1 MEGSLTRWRDPIPK
15 DAPSP
20 YEVKKVEQ
28 TVHSR
33 ARAALFGED
42 TDDMVDD
49 AAGDND
55 KEPDVVLD
63 DDMDMD
69 DDFVV
74 DDLGGGMLDDEPEL
88 DKWTGGGVR
97 EMGKASILGSYH
109 SLLSQLIFFS
119 VSVTKA
125 QPPFQSGS
133 TPMDGKR
140 RYLGAQA
147 TCQSGGLDLFGL
159 NYSLQ
164 HDRRDRSH

>member
-1 MEGSLTRWRDPIPK
+1 MDGSLTRWKDPIPK
-15 DAPSP
+15 DDPSP

-49 AAGDND
+49 AAGDD
-55 KEPDVVLD
+55 EKQPDVVLD

-74 DDLGGGMLDDEPEL
+74 DDLGGGLLDDGPEF
-88 DKWTGGGVR
+88 GGWKGEGVR
-97 EMGKASILGSYH
+97 EMGKVSKSDNEILN
-109 SLLSQLIFFS
+109 LIFS
-119 VSVTKA
+119 TVSVTKA
-125 QPPFQSGS
+125 QPPFQPGS
-133 TPMDGKR
+133 TPMESKR
-140 RYLGAQA
+140 RYLGTHT
-147 TCQSGGLDLFGL
+147 TCQRDELSLIRL

-164 HDRRDRSH
+164 YDRCDRSN

>member
-1 MEGSLTRWRDPIPK
+1 MDGSLTRWKDPIPK
-15 DAPSP
+15 DAPNP

-42 TDDMVDD
+42 TDGMVDD
-49 AAGDND
+49 VGGGEE

-74 DDLGGGMLDDEPEL
+74 DDLGGGLLDDKPEL
-88 DKWTGGGVR
+88 DNWKGEGIR
-97 EMGKASILGSYH
+97 EMGVSKPENKILSMFIY
-109 SLLSQLIFFS
+109 FT

-125 QPPFQSGS
+125 QPPFQPGS
-133 TPMDGKR
+133 TPMEGKR
-140 RYLGAQA
+140 RYLGAHIA
-147 TCQSGGLDLFGL
+147 CQWGELDLIHL
-159 NYSLQ
+159 NLQ
-164 HDRRDRSH
+164 PLI

>member
-1 MEGSLTRWRDPIPK
+1 MDGSLTRWKDPIPK
-15 DAPSP
+15 DDPSP
-20 YEVKKVEQ
+20 YEAKKVEQ

-49 AAGDND
+49 VAGDD
-55 KEPDVVLD
+55 EKQPDVVLD

-74 DDLGGGMLDDEPEL
+74 DDLGGGLLDDGPEL
-88 DKWTGGGVR
+88 GGWKGEGVR
-97 EMGKASILGSYH
+97 EMGKVSKPDNEILN
-109 SLLSQLIFFS
+109 LIFFA

-125 QPPFQSGS
+125 QPPFQPGS
-133 TPMDGKR
+133 TPMEGKR
-140 RYLGAQA
+140 RYLGAHT
-147 TCQSGGLDLFGL
+147 TCQQGELSLIRL

-164 HDRRDRSH
+164 HDWRDRSN

>member
-1 MEGSLTRWRDPIPK
+1 MDGSLTRWKDPIPK
-15 DAPSP
+15 DAPNP

-49 AAGDND
+49 AAGDSE
-55 KEPDVVLD
+55 KQPDVVLD

-74 DDLGGGMLDDEPEL
+74 DDLGGGLLDDEPGL
-88 DKWTGGGVR
+88 DKWNSDGVR
-97 EMGKASILGSYH
+97 EMGKVLKLRNGTSTQI
-109 SLLSQLIFFS
+109 IVFP

-125 QPPFQSGS
+125 QPPFQAGS
-133 TPMDGKR
+133 TPMEGKR
-140 RYLGAQA
+140 KYLGAHA
-147 TCQSGGLDLFGL
+147 TCKQDELDLIRL
-159 NYSLQ
+159 DCSLQ
-164 HDRRDRSH
+164 HDRRNRGD